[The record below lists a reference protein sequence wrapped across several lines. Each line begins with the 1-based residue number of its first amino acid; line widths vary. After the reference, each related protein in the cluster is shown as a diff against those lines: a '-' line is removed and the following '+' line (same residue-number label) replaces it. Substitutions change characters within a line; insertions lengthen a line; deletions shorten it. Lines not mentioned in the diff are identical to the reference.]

1 MESGVGD
8 RQALRKVRLTKAVQH
23 RSPQRR
29 HANPG
34 DQLVRII
41 SDQVALDSSVADG
54 AILTRA
60 HREVHD
66 AGQPVGHLQ
75 SVDQSSRERRERPFW
90 MLAGHRADQM
100 HRTGPLRKRLEVRG
114 PRIVAPRNLDR
125 LSGDASA
132 RERTRLSPPARER
145 EPRLRLRGIQE
156 PLSSFP
162 ATPTHTRPPLMDTV
176 AEKRRT
182 SLKQGCH
189 RHLTPQLGGIRE
201 RFDGFL

>member
-125 LSGDASA
+125 LSGDAARESERASA
-132 RERTRLSPPARER
+132 RPPANANLASASAVSKSRSAASQ
-145 EPRLRLRGIQE
+145 PRLPILD
-156 PLSSFP
+156 
-162 ATPTHTRPPLMDTV
+162 PPLWT
-176 AEKRRT
+176 
-182 SLKQGCH
+182 H
-189 RHLTPQLGGIRE
+189 RSRE
-201 RFDGFL
+201 AANKSQTRDVIAI

>member
-8 RQALRKVRLTKAVQH
+8 RQALRKVRPTKAVQH

-75 SVDQSSRERRERPFW
+75 PVDQSGRERRERPFW

-132 RERTRLSPPARER
+132 RANAPQPARPRTRTSPPP
-145 EPRLRLRGIQE
+145 PRYPRAAQQL
-156 PLSSFP
+156 PSHAYPYS
-162 ATPTHTRPPLMDTV
+162 TPLMGTV